1 MAKENKGRTK
11 QEQGQASL
19 VSKIWL
25 AGLGALAE
33 AEEQGDKFFK
43 SLVKKGRA
51 YEPTLKEPFESVGEA
66 FRSSVDA
73 ASNKASEG
81 FKELEGAIDRALTSA
96 MKKAG
101 IASRKEVEALR
112 KEVVKLRQQVK
123 KRATKKAGPQGD
135 ATKES

>member
-1 MAKENKGRTK
+1 MAKRNKARTK

-33 AEEQGDKFFK
+33 AEERGDKFFK
-43 SLVKKGRA
+43 ALVKKGRA
-51 YEPTLKEPFESVGEA
+51 FEPTLKEPFESVGDA
-66 FRSSVDA
+66 FKSSVDA
-73 ASNKASEG
+73 ASDKASAG
-81 FKELEGAIDRALTSA
+81 FKELEGVIDRSIASA

-123 KRATKKAGPQGD
+123 KGSKNAAPHRDTP
-135 ATKES
+135 KES